1 MSLSADGCF
10 YDVRNVVRPGGV
22 SARQLS
28 DNIFKLR
35 PDLPVLFTTG
45 CTRNAVVR
53 HGRLDPDVQ
62 LVNKPCKQRDLL
74 RKVRELLD
82 RKPAAKA

>member
-45 CTRNAVVR
+45 YTRNAVVR
-53 HGRLDPDVQ
+53 HGRLAPDVQ
-62 LVNKPCKQRDLL
+62 LVNKPCKQQDLL

-82 RKPAAKA
+82 RKRAAKA